1 MTTNELSDYDRKILI
16 VLDTVGGYTTSD
28 VADRVWPEFGGSRRT
43 HSAAVRSWL
52 LDLEKKGLV
61 KRLDDEKPVCWVKV
75 EQHQQ

>member
-1 MTTNELSDYDRKILI
+1 MATIELSEYDHKILI

-52 LDLEKKGLV
+52 LALEKKGLV

-75 EQHQQ
+75 EQH

>member
-1 MTTNELSDYDRKILI
+1 MTTNELSDYDQKILV

-28 VADRVWPEFGGSRRT
+28 VGDRVWPEFGVNRRT
-43 HSAAVRSWL
+43 ASAAVRSRL
-52 LDLEKKGLV
+52 LDLEAKGFV